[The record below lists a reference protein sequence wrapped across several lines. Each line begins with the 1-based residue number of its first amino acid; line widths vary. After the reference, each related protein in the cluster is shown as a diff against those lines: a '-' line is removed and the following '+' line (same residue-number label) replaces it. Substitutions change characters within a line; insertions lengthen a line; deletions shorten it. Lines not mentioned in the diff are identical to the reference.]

1 MNLLLLS
8 GKYSHP
14 RRSDKGGRGMTAM
27 KIIIGLFGV
36 LICLGGLVI
45 LVAPEKFKN
54 VMNNWTGQPRFL
66 FAIIIRIVLGAVLLS
81 EAASLRFP
89 LAMKIIGAIIIL
101 AAVVL
106 LIVGQERMDR
116 FIDWCMKQSENV
128 FRVASALAIVF
139 GAFFIY
145 VAS

>member
-1 MNLLLLS
+1 MVKILIALL
-8 GKYSHP
+8 
-14 RRSDKGGRGMTAM
+14 
-27 KIIIGLFGV
+27 GV
-36 LICLGGLVI
+36 LICLGGLTI
-45 LVAPEKFKN
+45 LILPEKFEN
-54 VMNNWTGQPRFL
+54 IMNRWTGQPRFL
-66 FAIIIRIVLGAVLLS
+66 FAVIIRVVLGAILLS
-81 EAASLRFP
+81 EAANLKFP

-106 LIVGQERMDR
+106 LLVGQERMDR